1 MPTIQPSLWF
11 DGNAE
16 EAVAFYSKIFPGSR
30 TVRTS
35 YYGPENQHGP
45 TEGVMAIDF
54 LLDGQWFN
62 AINGGPQFPFTEAI
76 SLVVLCA
83 DQAEVDHYWFGL
95 LADGGQEVECGWL
108 KDRFGVSW
116 QIVPEM
122 FNELVVDPDEGRRS
136 RAITAMFG
144 MKRLVIADLLKAADG
159 EG

>member
-16 EAVAFYSKIFPGSR
+16 EAVVFYSKVFPNSA

-35 YYGPENQHGP
+35 RYGPENEHGK
-45 TEGVMAIDF
+45 TGEVMAVDF
-54 LLDGQWFN
+54 VLDGQAFN
-62 AINGGPQFPFTEAI
+62 AINGGPQFPFSEAI
-76 SLVVLCA
+76 SFVVLCA

-116 QIVPEM
+116 QIVPEVL
-122 FNELVVDPDEGRRS
+122 NELIVDPDEGRRT
-136 RAITAMFG
+136 RATQAMFG
-144 MKRLVIADLLKAADG
+144 MKRLVIADLLSAADG
-159 EG
+159 S